1 MRNLLLPLAL
11 SLSLTAC
18 PGEAAN
24 LGAPAPEVVGID
36 GWINSPPLTLAE
48 LRGKVVLVDFWTF
61 GCFNC
66 VNTLPAVKRWHEKY
80 AGQGLVVLGVHTPE
94 LDFERPHAAV
104 EAAVK
109 EHGITYPVAIDG
121 SYRTWR
127 AFENRYWPAFY
138 FVDRK
143 GVIRHVR
150 FGEGAYADSERWIEE
165 LLAEPA

>member
-1 MRNLLLPLAL
+1 MRNPLLPLAL
-11 SLSLTAC
+11 ALSLTAC

-24 LGAPAPEVVGID
+24 LGGSAPELAGID
-36 GWINSPPLTLAE
+36 AWINSPPLTMAE

-61 GCFNC
+61 GCINC
-66 VNTLPAVKRWHEKY
+66 RNTLPAVKRWHEKY
-80 AGQGLVVLGVHTPE
+80 AERGLVVLSIHTPE
-94 LDFERPHAAV
+94 LDFERAHAAV
-104 EAAVK
+104 EAAVR

-121 SYRTWR
+121 GYRTWR

-150 FGEGAYADSERWIEE
+150 FGEGAYADSERWIER
-165 LLAEPA
+165 LLAES